1 MGPKKRKEEDDD
13 EAMGRDERK
22 AMQNRGILLPV
33 ETHKNRL
40 AQKKFRERKENRI
53 KELEDRVAVLSSL
66 LAEGGNSK
74 ALSSLPPSPLLASAS
89 ASGSASGSGTGV
101 CPCSDSDLA
110 AKMDTLE
117 KRVATL
123 AAENAALK
131 NRHQMVPVQPTQ
143 VNPIRQHHPTS
154 IDHTSTGLLAQN
166 HNQYSYGLSQY
177 ASHHQMQSLQQ
188 NSSHLF
194 QMELHNPPRMLSTPQ
209 GKLSAAVKFGLPN
222 IESARTALKSLP
234 SLSNSIWVDQLFEAL
249 QRQAVT
255 TDSNEIKR
263 QLLKF
268 IRAKYAI
275 FEDANMLDRVKAI
288 EVIELTKKL
297 NHQHIDHMNAE
308 ALQPSVF
315 QTPTDADMLIQTP
328 AEKLGTP
335 HLASFKNV
343 LHFIPSLSG
352 RDDLIDAFCQLF
364 ISSSHCRDR
373 IQRAHGFFQ
382 IVSMK
387 NRLFH
392 LCDNDDDRNRFAL
405 SLEMARQENRA
416 AVNNL
421 FNDVELALQKLI

>member
-1 MGPKKRKEEDDD
+1 M
-13 EAMGRDERK
+13 
-22 AMQNRGILLPV
+22 
-33 ETHKNRL
+33 H
-40 AQKKFRERKENRI
+40 
-53 KELEDRVAVLSSL
+53 
-66 LAEGGNSK
+66 
-74 ALSSLPPSPLLASAS
+74 
-89 ASGSASGSGTGV
+89 
-101 CPCSDSDLA
+101 
-110 AKMDTLE
+110 
-117 KRVATL
+117 
-123 AAENAALK
+123 
-131 NRHQMVPVQPTQ
+131 
-143 VNPIRQHHPTS
+143 
-154 IDHTSTGLLAQN
+154 
-166 HNQYSYGLSQY
+166 
-177 ASHHQMQSLQQ
+177 
-188 NSSHLF
+188 
-194 QMELHNPPRMLSTPQ
+194 PPRMSTPQ

-335 HLASFKNV
+335 HLASFKN
-343 LHFIPSLSG
+343 
-352 RDDLIDAFCQLF
+352 
-364 ISSSHCRDR
+364 
-373 IQRAHGFFQ
+373 
-382 IVSMK
+382 